1 MVLFLNVNNVC
12 DLCCSYCFYTIGH
25 EKRDPSFI
33 HSCQAKTFAC
43 TIRELGFG
51 CVILSG
57 GDPLCSKLKEHTYSL
72 IKHLKECGLHV
83 IINTS
88 GAKLD
93 DNDYE
98 RLIALGVDRIDIS
111 INSYDEA
118 MHNLERGYYQDA
130 VRLIDTMQKKGYT
143 KLSTTTVITQ
153 KNAHLAARTLCW
165 LLSKGVEDVRYQPVF
180 SKESQDFG
188 VLGKAMD
195 ECRSVANKSH
205 TDKYVQLCRDA
216 YTNPDF
222 RVNDCQMGKS
232 YFVCDARGNLYPCF
246 HIDESLA
253 NILTDDLEFVKEQMS
268 KSEKTT
274 RSACFGR
281 HCVSLFDNP
290 TFWKE

>member
-25 EKRDPSFI
+25 EKRDPSYI
-33 HSCQAKTFAC
+33 HSCQAETFAS
-43 TIRELGFG
+43 TIQELGFG

-72 IKHLKECGLHV
+72 IEHLKKRGLRV

-88 GAKLD
+88 GAKLGD
-93 DNDYE
+93 DDYE
-98 RLIALGVDRIDIS
+98 RLIALEVDRIDVS
-111 INSYDEA
+111 INSCDEVI
-118 MHNLERGYYQDA
+118 HNLERGYYQDA
-130 VRLIDTMQKKGYT
+130 VRLIDTLQKKGYT

-153 KNAHLAARTLCW
+153 SNALLAAHTLRW
-165 LLSKGVEDVRYQPVF
+165 LLDKGVEDVRYQPVF
-180 SKESQDFG
+180 SKEAQDYEM
-188 VLGKAMD
+188 LGNAMD
-195 ECRSVANKSH
+195 ECRNVVNKPH
-205 TDKYVQLCRDA
+205 TNKYVQLCHDA
-216 YTNPDF
+216 YTNPEF

-253 NILTDDLEFVKEQMS
+253 NILTDDREFVKEQMS
-268 KSEKTT
+268 KSEKTK
-274 RSACFGR
+274 RGACFGR

-290 TFWKE
+290 VFWKE